1 MEIEEIIRLLP
12 LLLGGKAS
20 KEQEKEVSRW
30 LEEDEGNPVL
40 YKELCATYYKLHYAC
55 RWTDI
60 DPVAASSKIRSG
72 LEKKSVR
79 LRLTAWV
86 SGVAAILVA
95 GLCISYFIHREDS
108 VIPERII
115 VKDVKSGEKKALL
128 TLADGRQV
136 ELKADHQVNMDLGTV
151 TAIEY
156 FPSIYAI
163 VGDYCI
169 ISYVSFNSYD
179 SISRIYAGGSYH
191 PYLSKVN
198 AL

>member
-79 LRLTAWV
+79 YGLLVGFREWRRYWWSVCVFLILYTGRIRL
-86 SGVAAILVA
+86 
-95 GLCISYFIHREDS
+95 YPKE
-108 VIPERII
+108 
-115 VKDVKSGEKKALL
+115 
-128 TLADGRQV
+128 
-136 ELKADHQVNMDLGTV
+136 
-151 TAIEY
+151 
-156 FPSIYAI
+156 
-163 VGDYCI
+163 
-169 ISYVSFNSYD
+169 
-179 SISRIYAGGSYH
+179 
-191 PYLSKVN
+191 
-198 AL
+198 

>member
-86 SGVAAILVA
+86 SGVRYWWPVCVFLILYT
-95 GLCISYFIHREDS
+95 G
-108 VIPERII
+108 RIRLYP
-115 VKDVKSGEKKALL
+115 KE
-128 TLADGRQV
+128 
-136 ELKADHQVNMDLGTV
+136 
-151 TAIEY
+151 
-156 FPSIYAI
+156 
-163 VGDYCI
+163 
-169 ISYVSFNSYD
+169 
-179 SISRIYAGGSYH
+179 
-191 PYLSKVN
+191 
-198 AL
+198 